1 MEEKAKEREK
11 GKIGGGGRHIKTN
24 SLQYL
29 NPAKSRKKLIKRE
42 LDDEKKL
49 GKKR

>member
-11 GKIGGGGRHIKTN
+11 GKIGGGRHIKTN

-42 LDDEKKL
+42 LDAEKKL